1 MYHHLHYLVFS
12 GLCHFV
18 YCFNDLAFRYFMPL
32 AVPVLATVGVVS
44 VWLRAR
50 KPLFATAG
58 ALSIVY
64 AAYALMTPIDLWL
77 RLYLAA

>member
-1 MYHHLHYLVFS
+1 MYHHLHHTVFS
-12 GLCHFV
+12 GLSNGLIAFDN
-18 YCFNDLAFRYFMPL
+18 FMFRYFLPL
-32 AVPVLATVGVVS
+32 AIPVLATVGVVS

-64 AAYALMTPIDLWL
+64 AAYALTPIDLWL